1 MNLLSAKTSMKSYRN
16 ILVGIN
22 YTTASRHALLKAHR
36 IASEDGAKLTA
47 CHVVPLG
54 EITEFVDFYM
64 IEHKIMTDAALS
76 SLEGFVEETLGADHE
91 VTCMICEGIPHH
103 ELVARANED
112 GYDLL
117 VLGDDDYASDS
128 RKAGQFAIKCLR
140 FAKMPVLLMNRPET
154 NPDGPIA
161 ACLDLSNATNPVLEN
176 AARLCSISSPDLH
189 LVHVARPPWLHPL
202 KIRYRKEVFEDKG
215 LKEQFHEVLDG
226 QLEVVRQKAAELI
239 SSPIKV
245 CMLESE
251 DPTHTLLEHLDAT
264 DYDLV
269 VIGRVGKGFKGLVT
283 DFMGGT
289 AETLIRHLGSPL
301 LIVPLTE

>member
-1 MNLLSAKTSMKSYRN
+1 MQSYRN

-22 YTTASRHALLKAHR
+22 YTTASRHALLKANR
-36 IASEDGAKLTA
+36 IASEEGAKLTA

-76 SLEGFVEETLGADHE
+76 SLEGFVDETLGDDHG
-91 VTCMICEGIPHH
+91 VTCLIREGIPHH

-117 VLGDDDYASDS
+117 VIGDDDYAADS

-154 NPDGPIA
+154 SPDGPIA
-161 ACLDLSNATNPVLEN
+161 ACLDLSGSTDPVLEN
-176 AARLCSISSPDLH
+176 AARLCAISSPELH
-189 LVHVARPPWLHPL
+189 LVHVARPPWLHPF

-215 LKEQFHEVLDG
+215 LKEQFREVLDG
-226 QLEVVRQKAAELI
+226 QLEVIEEKATKLT
-239 SSPIKV
+239 SSPIKI
-245 CMLESE
+245 CKFESE
-251 DPTHTLLEHLDAT
+251 DPTHTLLDRLDSN
-264 DYDLV
+264 DYNLV
-269 VIGRVGKGFKGLVT
+269 IIGRAGKGFKGLVT

-301 LIVPLTE
+301 LIVPITE